1 VNQRRSPRDAN
12 ALRSSARERSSSG
25 VVFRRATAPMA
36 PFLLAFNRAVAAAP
50 AAAEPQS
57 GGLCETENEA
67 ELSELVLLMVCA
79 FVITHPILA
88 PHGCSSASVT
98 RQRREYLKIEELLSD
113 ELVDAASTTIW
124 RPVQLML
131 CTCFLA
137 LHKALIS
144 SAFSRIRS
152 NRDRLF
158 CRLNLEHSRVF
169 VKHWSAQ
176 LIRPEE
182 ETRQAGDPT

>member
-1 VNQRRSPRDAN
+1 MLFDRQRG
-12 ALRSSARERSSSG
+12 SG
-25 VVFRRATAPMA
+25 VRQGSSFAVQPHPWRPSCSPSIGRSQP
-36 PFLLAFNRAVAAAP
+36 LLRPRN
-50 AAAEPQS
+50 PQS

-67 ELSELVLLMVCA
+67 ELSELVLLMVRA

-88 PHGCSSASVT
+88 PHGCSSAGVT

-124 RPVQLML
+124 RTVQLML

>member
-1 VNQRRSPRDAN
+1 LSV
-12 ALRSSARERSSSG
+12 LG
-25 VVFRRATAPMA
+25 LLIVF
-36 PFLLAFNRAVAAAP
+36 
-50 AAAEPQS
+50 
-57 GGLCETENEA
+57 
-67 ELSELVLLMVCA
+67 A
-79 FVITHPILA
+79 FVKTHPILA
-88 PHGCSSASVT
+88 PHGYSSAGVA
-98 RQRREYLKIEELLSD
+98 RQCPEYLKIEELLSE
-113 ELVDAASTTIW
+113 ELVDAMSTTIW

-144 SAFSRIRS
+144 SAFSRIPG

-158 CRLNLEHSRVF
+158 CRLNLEQSRVF

-182 ETRQAGDPT
+182 ETKQAGDPT